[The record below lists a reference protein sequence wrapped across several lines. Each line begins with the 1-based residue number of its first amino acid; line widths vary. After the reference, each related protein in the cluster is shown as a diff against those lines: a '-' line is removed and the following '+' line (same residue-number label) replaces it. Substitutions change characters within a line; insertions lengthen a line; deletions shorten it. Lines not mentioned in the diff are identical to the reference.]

1 MSATDRAVEKTA
13 GRLEDLAAKAA
24 EHGKPGEKV
33 APLLE
38 EDAEFLRM
46 MTPTRV
52 KERLS
57 SDTPASGR
65 SPARPARKNG
75 SGIVVLAAAFAL
87 GVLVAKL
94 VDWRSYAT

>member
-13 GRLEDLAAKAA
+13 DRLDDLAAKAA

-38 EDAEFLRM
+38 EDAEFLRK

-52 KERLS
+52 KQRLS
-57 SDTPASGR
+57 SDAHAKGRTPG
-65 SPARPARKNG
+65 RPARDRQG
-75 SGIVVLAAAFAL
+75 GIVVVAAAFAL
-87 GVLVAKL
+87 GVVVAKL